1 MQRHLLLLCFLICCA
16 TANAEKTDSINFL
29 CKVADAF
36 TGDYIK
42 DGEVDILSTDST
54 FLCKGHSML
63 LTKFLASFFVKGS
76 VGYRC

>member
-16 TANAEKTDSINFL
+16 TANAEKTDSISFL

-42 DGEVDILSTDST
+42 DGEVDILSTLHFYARGDGPIAI
-54 FLCKGHSML
+54 LMAK
-63 LTKFLASFFVKGS
+63 
-76 VGYRC
+76 

>member
-16 TANAEKTDSINFL
+16 TANAEKTDSISFL

-42 DGEVDILSTDST
+42 DGEVDMSIYCQQTLHFYARGNGPIAILMA
-54 FLCKGHSML
+54 K
-63 LTKFLASFFVKGS
+63 
-76 VGYRC
+76 